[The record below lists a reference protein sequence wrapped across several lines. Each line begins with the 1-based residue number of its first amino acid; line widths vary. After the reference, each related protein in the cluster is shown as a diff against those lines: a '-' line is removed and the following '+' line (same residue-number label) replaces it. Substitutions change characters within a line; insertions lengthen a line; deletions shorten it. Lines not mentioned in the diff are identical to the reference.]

1 MLQKIDKKKY
11 IFFYLIIFLIL
22 SSIHNSNLKLNN
34 FFNIKKIE
42 VVGLDK
48 TDNLLLEKKLKD
60 LIGSNILTINKES
73 FKLIKSD
80 NLINSFYVKKI
91 YPNHIK
97 VYLESAVAIS
107 IIKHFNEL
115 IILGNNGKIIELK
128 ILPLNVPEVNGT
140 NDIKKVFQTIQIIKK
155 SNYDVKNIKKII
167 FFPSERIDIVLQ
179 NKKKIR
185 FPINLTID
193 NLNLSLQLVEDEK
206 FNASKIIDLR
216 IPNKVISYDW

>member
-22 SSIHNSNLKLNN
+22 SSTHNSNLKHNN

-60 LIGSNILTINKES
+60 LIGSNIFTINNES
-73 FKLIKSD
+73 FELIKSE
-80 NLINSFYVKKI
+80 NLINRYNIKKI
-91 YPNHIK
+91 YPDHIK
-97 VYLESAVAIS
+97 VFLESAVAIS
-107 IIKHFNEL
+107 IIKNFNEL
-115 IILGNNGKIIELK
+115 IILGNNGKIIDLK
-128 ILPLNVPEVNGT
+128 NLPLNVPEVNGT
-140 NDIKKVFQTIQIIKK
+140 NDIKKVFQTIKIIKK
-155 SNYDVKNIKKII
+155 SNYDIKNIKKII

-179 NKKKIR
+179 NKKKIK

-193 NLNLSLQLVEDEK
+193 NLNLSLQLIDDEV
-206 FNASKIIDLR
+206 FHRSKTIDLR
-216 IPNKVISYDW
+216 IPNKVISYD